1 MAVRRGI
8 YLVALVSCLVFYVFY
23 REWMA
28 AVVLLTV
35 LLLPVFS
42 LLVSLPAMMSVR
54 VKLKCPRVVTMGE
67 QAEVCLRAE
76 SRFPQPPLRGKLT
89 VRREITGE
97 NWKFKDQGKLAT
109 DHCGGLTVRVAS
121 CWVYDYLGLF
131 RRRVCKRVMGF
142 VVVRPKP
149 VPLERLPDFSRRVA
163 WAWRPKRG
171 GGFAENH
178 ELRLY
183 RPGDNLQQIHW
194 KLTAKTG
201 KPILREAMAAEQS
214 RMLIS
219 LDLRGTPAE
228 LDDMLGKL
236 LWLSGKLLAAE
247 LVHEIHA
254 LTGKGIVSYRVA
266 DEADLQT
273 VLDKLVWEPPAET
286 GTIQDRK
293 LAVSWEYY
301 LGGGTDEN
309 G

>member
-8 YLVALVSCLVFYVFY
+8 YLAALTSCLVFYVFY

-42 LLVSLPAMMSVR
+42 LLVSLPAMLGVR
-54 VKLKCPRVVTMGE
+54 VKLKCPRAVTMGE
-67 QAEVCLRAE
+67 QAEICLRAE
-76 SRFPQPPLRGKLT
+76 SRFPQPPMRGKLI
-89 VRREITGE
+89 VRRETSGDI
-97 NWKFKDQGKLAT
+97 WKYKNQGNLAT
-109 DHCGGLTVRVAS
+109 DHCSGLTVRVAS

-131 RRRVCKRVMGF
+131 RRRVCKRVTEV

-149 VPLERLPDFSRRVA
+149 VPLEKVPDFSRRAA
-163 WAWRPKRG
+163 WAWRPKQG

-201 KPILREAMAAEQS
+201 KPILREAMEAEQNH
-214 RMLIS
+214 MVVS
-219 LDLRGTPAE
+219 LDLKGTPAK
-228 LDDMLGKL
+228 LDDLLGKL
-236 LWLSGKLLAAE
+236 FWLSGKLLEAE
-247 LVHEIHA
+247 LVHEIHT
-254 LTGKGIVSYRVA
+254 LTGNGIVSYSIA
-266 DEADLQT
+266 DKADLET
-273 VLDKLVWEPPAET
+273 ALDKLLWEPPAKT
-286 GTIQDRK
+286 GTIQSRK